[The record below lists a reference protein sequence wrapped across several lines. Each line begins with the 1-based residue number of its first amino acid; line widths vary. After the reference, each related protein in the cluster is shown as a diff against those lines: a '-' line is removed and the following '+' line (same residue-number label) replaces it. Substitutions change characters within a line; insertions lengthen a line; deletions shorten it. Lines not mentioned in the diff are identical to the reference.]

1 MVSASADPDDGGP
14 EEAAQT
20 FWVYKRGQLVLIF
33 KAAAGPFIPTRGPL
47 DPAGDPQGLMAA
59 CPWGTGQYLSVEWEP
74 RVRMI
79 HRRAQ
84 DLIEFIELLEDRH
97 YEVDLEPPSQKTRP
111 FRSL

>member
-1 MVSASADPDDGGP
+1 MEQAP
-14 EEAAQT
+14 QT

-33 KAAAGPFIPTRGPL
+33 KAAAGSFIPTKGFL
-47 DPAGDPQGLMAA
+47 DPEGDPLNLMAPCEWA
-59 CPWGTGQYLSVEWEP
+59 SGQYLSLEWEP

-84 DLIEFIELLEDRH
+84 DLVEFIELLEDRH
-97 YEVDLEPPSQKTRP
+97 YEVDLDPPSQRTRP